1 MAEKPVQKTHDVLK
15 EFHEILQRCC
25 KLEDTL
31 LNNVG
36 LLNCIKNGEADSSKD
51 LEKSQQK
58 LQALRQKTEALES
71 KMNDVG
77 LAENFLSGGIDLQG
91 LEKGCEN
98 TVQIYEKN
106 KKKFEQLLKEI
117 EMEKCDKCG

>member
-36 LLNCIKNGEADSSKD
+36 LLNCIKNGEADASKD

-71 KMNDVG
+71 KMNGVG
-77 LAENFLSGGIDLQG
+77 LAKDFLSGGIDLQG
-91 LEKGCEN
+91 LEKRCEN
-98 TVQIYEKN
+98 TVQIYEKK

-117 EMEKCDKCG
+117 EMEKCDKCS

>member
-1 MAEKPVQKTHDVLK
+1 MAEKPGQKTQDVLK

-36 LLNCIKNGEADSSKD
+36 LLNCIKNGEADASKD

-71 KMNDVG
+71 KMNNVTAKD
-77 LAENFLSGGIDLQG
+77 FRSRRTDLQG
-91 LEKGCEN
+91 LEKRCEN

-106 KKKFEQLLKEI
+106 KEKLGQLLKEI
-117 EMEKCDKCG
+117 EKEKCGKCS